1 MCIFVFQSKDFYI
14 MKKLYFVVP
23 ALCSLL
29 FACQSL
35 SSGSQISGTAFEK
48 KPLANAHITLIDS
61 RGTQLHTL
69 TNAEGK
75 YRFSRTDLQAPLL
88 VSVVSGGEAKDC
100 AQNTSLRPVCMAA
113 VIETISPKQIANIN
127 PLTDRIASDIAVSLG
142 FIGPQQWVNTAK
154 ITALDPAVVAQA
166 RREMQQGF
174 KQALQ
179 LAGVKNSADFDPASY
194 PIHRNTQLLELLSLL
209 NHNRNYDNNSGQ
221 TGHTTLSDVS
231 FRPLVG
237 LMSSGAYE
245 PFDFARA
252 REEHKAIQNAT
263 LRIFV
268 VGDST
273 SAVYEQLRFP
283 RMGWAQMLEKEFNSK
298 ANIKVVVG
306 SRAGRSSRDFYNG
319 RWFAQMEPLI
329 QPGDY
334 VFINH
339 GHNDQSC
346 DAARPERG
354 LADVQNLCT
363 YPNNAAGK
371 IQHPAGKPELSL
383 YNSLARY
390 VNIARSRGAHPV
402 IFTPTARIKN
412 ANGAQTTPVI
422 NSHVTHHKPG
432 SNYAFVGDYKQT
444 ILDLARDEKLP
455 LIDLASASEA
465 FANQVGD
472 PGWKNYWLVV
482 DKSINP
488 YYTETMG
495 GSTRLPDGTHFQQK
509 GAEAMSKLVSNA
521 IRQHPELSELAQ
533 LLRGN

>member
-1 MCIFVFQSKDFYI
+1 MNTTK
-14 MKKLYFVVP
+14 
-23 ALCSLL
+23 SLL
-29 FACQSL
+29 LVSLLSSSLLLAACQSL
-35 SSGSQISGTAFEK
+35 SSGSQISGIAFDE
-48 KPLANAHITLIDS
+48 KPLANAQITLIDS

-69 TNAEGK
+69 TDAEGK
-75 YRFSRTDLQAPLL
+75 YSFLRTDLHAPLL

-100 AQNTSLRPVCMAA
+100 SQNAKLRPICMAA
-113 VIETISPKQIANIN
+113 VIEKTAPKQIANIN
-127 PLTDRIASDIAVSLG
+127 PLTDRIASDIAVAQG
-142 FIGPQQWVNTAK
+142 FIGPQQWVDTAK
-154 ITALDPAVVAQA
+154 ITALDPALMAQA

-174 KQALQ
+174 AQALQ
-179 LAGVKNSADFDPASY
+179 LAGVKNTADFDPATY
-194 PIHRNTQLLELLSLL
+194 PIQRNAQLVEMLSLL

-221 TGHTTLSDVS
+221 TGHTTLSDVG

-237 LMSSGAYE
+237 LMNTGAYE

-252 REEHKAIQNAT
+252 RAEHKAIQSAAV
-263 LRIFV
+263 RIFV

-283 RMGWAQMLEKEFNSK
+283 RMGWAQMLEREFNTD
-298 ANIKVVVG
+298 AKVKVIVG

-346 DAARPERG
+346 DAARAERG
-354 LADVQNLCT
+354 LADVKNLCT
-363 YPNNAAGK
+363 YPNDGEGNV
-371 IQHPAGKPELSL
+371 QHPAGKPELSL

-390 VNIARSRGAHPV
+390 INIARARGANPI

-412 ANGAQTTPVI
+412 AKGEQTTPVV
-422 NSHVTHHKPG
+422 NSHVTQHKPG

-444 ILDLARDEKLP
+444 IKDLARAENLP

-472 PGWKNYWLVV
+472 PGWKSYWLVV

-488 YYTETMG
+488 YYTDTMG
-495 GSTRLPDGTHFQQK
+495 GSTQLPDGTHFQQK
-509 GAEAMSKLVSNA
+509 GAEAMTRLVVNA
-521 IRQHPELSELAQ
+521 IREQPELGDLAR
-533 LLRGN
+533 LLGGN